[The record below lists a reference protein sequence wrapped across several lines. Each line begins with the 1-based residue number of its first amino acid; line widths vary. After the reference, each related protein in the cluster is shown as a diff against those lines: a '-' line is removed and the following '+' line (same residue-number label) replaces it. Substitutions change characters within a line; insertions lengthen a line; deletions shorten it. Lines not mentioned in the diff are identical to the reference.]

1 MRRRDFITL
10 LGSGAATWP
19 LAARAQQSTST
30 VRRIGILLPESV
42 STAEARGLL
51 GAFRQGLKERGWIEG
66 QNIAFEYRS
75 ADGKEDALPK
85 IAAELIQLRL
95 DAILAE
101 GSAAIQA
108 AKDGTQSIPI
118 VMALSNDPV
127 ASRFVA
133 SLNQPGG
140 NVTGLSIQSS
150 ELAGKRLQLL
160 NEIVPKLA
168 RLVVLSN
175 PINPSHALAVQQ
187 MRTAAQS
194 FGVEFHVVE
203 ASAPDKLDSA
213 FAAVVAVRADSL
225 VVLPDGMFFGQYR
238 RVLALTTASHLPAL
252 FPEKE
257 VVEAGGLMA
266 YGPSI
271 PASFRRAAAY
281 VDQILRGANPRDL
294 PVEQPTKFEFAI
306 NLKTAKALGLT
317 VSNQMQLLADEVI
330 E

>member
-1 MRRRDFITL
+1 MRRREFITVL
-10 LGSGAATWP
+10 VGTAVSWP
-19 LAARAQQSTST
+19 LAARARQSIST
-30 VRRIGILLPESV
+30 IRRIGILLPESV
-42 STAEARGLL
+42 PNAEARGLFE
-51 GAFRQGLKERGWIEG
+51 AFRQRLNEMGWVER

-85 IAAELIQLRL
+85 ITAELVQLRL

-101 GSAAIQA
+101 GTAAIQS
-108 AKDGTQSIPI
+108 AKDATQSIPI
-118 VMALSNDPV
+118 VMASSNDPV
-127 ASRFVA
+127 ASGLIA
-133 SLNQPGG
+133 SLNRPGG
-140 NVTGLSIQSS
+140 NVTGLSLQSS

-160 NEIVPKLA
+160 TEIVPKLV

-175 PINPSHALAVQQ
+175 PTNPSHALAVQQ
-187 MRTAAQS
+187 MRAAAQS
-194 FGVEFHVVE
+194 FGIGLHVVE

-213 FAAVVAVRADSL
+213 FATVAAVRADSL
-225 VVLPDGMFFGQYR
+225 VVLPDGMFFGQHR
-238 RVLALTTASHLPAL
+238 RIVALTAASHLPAL

-281 VDQILRGANPRDL
+281 VDKILRGAKPSDL
-294 PVEQPTKFEFAI
+294 RVEQPTKFEFVI
-306 NLKTAKALGLT
+306 NLKTAKTLGLAVPQT
-317 VSNQMQLLADEVI
+317 LLVAADEVI